1 MLGLTRELGG
11 RFFLN
16 LARTTP
22 ALPCERV
29 TCTASRVGTQLLMT
43 TDTPCPPDSCCEA
56 PRRVLGAVRN
66 IVSVRQQAIL
76 HVSSTGNTV
85 IKGSW

>member
-16 LARTTP
+16 FARTTP

-29 TCTASRVGTQLLMT
+29 TCTVSMVGTQLPIT
-43 TDTPCPPDSCCEA
+43 TDTPC
-56 PRRVLGAVRN
+56 L
-66 IVSVRQQAIL
+66 
-76 HVSSTGNTV
+76 
-85 IKGSW
+85 SWSLL

>member
-29 TCTASRVGTQLLMT
+29 TCTASRVSTQLLIT
-43 TDTPCPPDSCCEA
+43 NTCLVSPGLRHFGSTVV
-56 PRRVLGAVRN
+56 RR
-66 IVSVRQQAIL
+66 
-76 HVSSTGNTV
+76 
-85 IKGSW
+85 SW